1 MRLESLQVTKQADRC
16 TSRAITCQRPL
27 PRVRC
32 IACGRIARVGCPPR
46 TDWDSRCEFAMARM
60 RLISAEGRY
69 RVTVSG
75 RLTGQDLGRLERLCG
90 PALEH
95 ETPPLALRLTRVSTI
110 DPSARAY
117 LDRLVRRG
125 ATLQID

>member
-1 MRLESLQVTKQADRC
+1 MHEQGHHLPAAAPTRAVYCMWQDR
-16 TSRAITCQRPL
+16 
-27 PRVRC
+27 
-32 IACGRIARVGCPPR
+32 ACGLSAQDRLGQPLRI
-46 TDWDSRCEFAMARM
+46 AMARM
-60 RLISAEGRY
+60 RVISAEGRY